1 MKRVF
6 KPFANYIQLFDGMGK
21 PKLNFQEMYRLFPD
35 FTFTAAKNFGQYE
48 NFGQAFGHKKF
59 PMVVTDNAGNE
70 CFLTYQEYQD
80 ANENAAYVS

>member
-6 KPFANYIQLFDGMGK
+6 KPFAEYIRLFDGMGK

-35 FTFTAAKNFGQYE
+35 FTFTAAKDFGQYE
-48 NFGQAFGHKKF
+48 NFGQAFENKQF
-59 PMVVTDNAGNE
+59 PMIVTDSNGNE
-70 CFLTYQEYQD
+70 CFMMYREYQD